1 LRLCWPAAAVVL
13 AGHFRGDYAIFRD
26 GEHRDPPGV
35 GVGDAGVSLSLLWR
49 RASGVARIDLANPVV
64 LGAAAVAT
72 LVLLGGVF
80 MAGVM
85 LGQRAQSGDGSPA
98 ALAQSALLQ
107 KRELADLRRELQERV
122 DVLSA
127 RIGQVNA
134 HVVRLD
140 ALGKRVA
147 ELADL
152 DSREFDFALAP
163 ASGGPESEGMPAQAP
178 DISRLID
185 DVEGRLAQR
194 DSQLNALETIL
205 LQRELRA
212 QILPEGRPVERGFL
226 SSGFGWR
233 QDPFTG
239 VSTLHRGVDFAG
251 NHGDPVI
258 AVGGG
263 VVTFAGVKNGYGFLV
278 DITHGDGY
286 VTRYGHNRRLLV
298 KVGDTVTR
306 GQRIA
311 EMGST
316 GRSTGPHVH
325 FEVLRDGRAV
335 NPLSYIDG

>member
-1 LRLCWPAAAVVL
+1 M
-13 AGHFRGDYAIFRD
+13 
-26 GEHRDPPGV
+26 
-35 GVGDAGVSLSLLWR
+35 SLSLLWR
-49 RASGVARIDLANPVV
+49 RASGVSRIDLADPLVI
-64 LGAAAVAT
+64 GAAGVAS
-72 LVLLGGVF
+72 LLLLGGAF
-80 MAGVM
+80 MAGVS
-85 LGQRAQSGDGSPA
+85 LGQRAQFGDGSPA
-98 ALAQSALLQ
+98 SIARAALEQRQQVAEL
-107 KRELADLRRELQERV
+107 RERLQERV
-122 DVLSA
+122 DALAA

-152 DSREFDFALAP
+152 DSREFDFGISP
-163 ASGGPESEGMPAQAP
+163 SSGGPESEGVAAQAP

-185 DVEGRLAQR
+185 DVESRLARR
-194 DSQLNALETIL
+194 DSQLSALEAVL

-212 QILPEGRPVERGFL
+212 QLQPEGRPVQRGFQ

-239 VSTLHRGVDFAG
+239 LSTLHRGIDFAG
-251 NHGDPVI
+251 NLGDPVI

-263 VVTFAGVKNGYGFLV
+263 VVTFAGVKEGYGWVV

-286 VTRYGHNRRLLV
+286 VTRYGHNRKLLV
-298 KVGDTVTR
+298 KMGDTVTR

-325 FEVLRDGRAV
+325 FEVLRNGLAV

>member
-1 LRLCWPAAAVVL
+1 M
-13 AGHFRGDYAIFRD
+13 
-26 GEHRDPPGV
+26 
-35 GVGDAGVSLSLLWR
+35 SLSLLWR
-49 RASGVARIDLANPVV
+49 RASGVARVDLASPVV
-64 LGAAAVAT
+64 LGTAAVAT
-72 LVLLGGVF
+72 LMLLGGVF
-80 MAGVM
+80 MAGVT
-85 LGQRAQSGDGSPA
+85 LGQRVQLGEGGRASFAGA
-98 ALAQSALLQ
+98 ALAQKQ
-107 KRELADLRRELQERV
+107 ELAELRLQLQERV

-140 ALGKRVA
+140 ALGRRVA

-152 DSREFDFALAP
+152 DSREFDFGITP
-163 ASGGPESEGMPAQAP
+163 ASGGPESEGVQAEAP

-194 DSQLNALETIL
+194 HSQLNALETVL

-226 SSGFGWR
+226 SSRFGWR

-239 VSTLHRGVDFAG
+239 VSTMHRGVDFAG

-258 AVGGG
+258 AVGTG
-263 VVTFAGVKNGYGFLV
+263 VVTFSGVKDGYGWV
-278 DITHGDGY
+278 VEITHGDGY
-286 VTRYGHNRRLLV
+286 VTRYAHHRKNLV
-298 KVGDTVTR
+298 RVGDTVTR

-316 GRSTGPHVH
+316 GRSTGPHLH
-325 FEVLRDGRAV
+325 FEVLRGGRPV
-335 NPLSYIDG
+335 DPLSYIDG

>member
-1 LRLCWPAAAVVL
+1 M
-13 AGHFRGDYAIFRD
+13 
-26 GEHRDPPGV
+26 
-35 GVGDAGVSLSLLWR
+35 SLSLLWR
-49 RASGVARIDLANPVV
+49 RASGVARIDLANPLVI
-64 LGAAAVAT
+64 AVAGVASLS
-72 LVLLGGVF
+72 LVGGVF
-80 MAGVM
+80 MLGVM
-85 LGQRAQSGDGSPA
+85 FGQRALSVEGARASIA
-98 ALAQSALLQ
+98 SVELAQHQLAELRLQ
-107 KRELADLRRELQERV
+107 LQERV
-122 DVLSA
+122 DVLAA

-152 DSREFDFALAP
+152 DSREFDFSIAP
-163 ASGGPESEGMPAQAP
+163 SSGGPETEGVAAQAP
-178 DISRLID
+178 EISRLID

-194 DSQLNALETIL
+194 GSQLDALETLL

-212 QILPEGRPVERGFL
+212 QLQPEGRPVERGFQ

-233 QDPFTG
+233 PDPFTG
-239 VSTLHRGVDFAG
+239 LSTMHRGIDFAG
-251 NHGDPVI
+251 NLGDPVI

-263 VVTFAGVKNGYGFLV
+263 IVTFAGIRDGYGWVV

-286 VTRYGHNRRLLV
+286 VTRYGHNRKLLV
-298 KVGDTVTR
+298 KVGDAVTR

-325 FEVLRDGRAV
+325 FEVLRNGVAV
-335 NPLSYIDG
+335 DPLSYIAG

>member
-1 LRLCWPAAAVVL
+1 
-13 AGHFRGDYAIFRD
+13 
-26 GEHRDPPGV
+26 
-35 GVGDAGVSLSLLWR
+35 VSLSLLWR
-49 RASGVARIDLANPVV
+49 RASGVARIDLTDPVV
-64 LGAAAVAT
+64 LGMGAVAS

-80 MAGVM
+80 MAGVT
-85 LGQRAQSGDGSPA
+85 LGQRAQFGDGSPA
-98 ALAQSALLQ
+98 ALARAALVQ
-107 KRELADLRRELQERV
+107 KQELTELRRQLQERV

-140 ALGKRVA
+140 ALGRRVA

-152 DSREFDFALAP
+152 DSREFDFGISP
-163 ASGGPESEGMPAQAP
+163 GSGGPESEGVPAQAP

-194 DSQLNALETIL
+194 DSQLNALESVL

-226 SSGFGWR
+226 SSGFGYR

-251 NHGDPVI
+251 NHGDPVV
-258 AVGGG
+258 AVGAG
-263 VVTFAGVKNGYGFLV
+263 VVTFSGIKDGYGWVV
-278 DITHGDGY
+278 DVTHGDGY
-286 VTRYGHNRRLLV
+286 VTRYGHNRKNLV

-325 FEVLRDGRAV
+325 FEVLRGGRPV

>member
-1 LRLCWPAAAVVL
+1 M
-13 AGHFRGDYAIFRD
+13 
-26 GEHRDPPGV
+26 
-35 GVGDAGVSLSLLWR
+35 SLSLLWR
-49 RASGVARIDLANPVV
+49 RASGVSRIDLANPLA
-64 LGAAAVAT
+64 LGAVGVAS
-72 LVLLGGVF
+72 LMLLGGAFV
-80 MAGVM
+80 AGVS
-85 LGQRAQSGDGSPA
+85 LGQRLQFGDGSPA
-98 ALAQSALLQ
+98 ALAHAALEQQQQLS
-107 KRELADLRRELQERV
+107 ELRSRLQERV
-122 DVLSA
+122 DVLAA

-134 HVVRLD
+134 HVVRID

-152 DSREFDFALAP
+152 DSREFDFGIAP
-163 ASGGPESEGMPAQAP
+163 SSGGPESEGIAAQAP

-185 DVEGRLAQR
+185 DVESRLALR
-194 DSQLNALETIL
+194 DSQLSALEAVL

-212 QILPEGRPVERGFL
+212 QLQPEGRPVQRGFL

-239 VSTLHRGVDFAG
+239 LSTLHRGIDFAG
-251 NHGDPVI
+251 NFGDPVI

-263 VVTFAGVKNGYGFLV
+263 VVTFAGVKDGYGWVV

-286 VTRYGHNRRLLV
+286 VTRYGHNRKLLV
-298 KVGDTVTR
+298 KIGDTVSR

-325 FEVLRDGRAV
+325 FEVLRNGLAV

>member
-1 LRLCWPAAAVVL
+1 M
-13 AGHFRGDYAIFRD
+13 
-26 GEHRDPPGV
+26 
-35 GVGDAGVSLSLLWR
+35 SLSLLWR
-49 RASGVARIDLANPVV
+49 RASGVSRIDLANPLVV
-64 LGAAAVAT
+64 GAAGVAA
-72 LVLLGGVF
+72 LLLLGGAF
-80 MAGVM
+80 MAGVS
-85 LGQRAQSGDGSPA
+85 LGQRAQFGDGSPA
-98 ALAQSALLQ
+98 ALARAALEQQQQLS
-107 KRELADLRRELQERV
+107 ELRDRLQERV
-122 DVLSA
+122 DVLAA

-152 DSREFDFALAP
+152 DSREFDFGIAP
-163 ASGGPESEGMPAQAP
+163 SSGGPESEGIAAQAP

-185 DVEGRLAQR
+185 DVESRLARR
-194 DSQLNALETIL
+194 DSQMSALEAVL

-212 QILPEGRPVERGFL
+212 QLQPEGRPVQRGFQ

-239 VSTLHRGVDFAG
+239 VSTLHRGIDFAG
-251 NHGDPVI
+251 NFGDPVI

-263 VVTFAGVKNGYGFLV
+263 VVTFAGVKEGYGWVV

-286 VTRYGHNRRLLV
+286 VTRYGHNRKLLV
-298 KVGDTVTR
+298 KTGDTVTR

-325 FEVLRDGRAV
+325 FEVLRNGLAV